1 MSDGENEGLWGDI
14 TNTNLEILG
23 RAAGGVG
30 TISLAGTT
38 HTLTVAQ
45 GDLSE
50 GHYSTLVLGGSP
62 TGINTITI
70 QPNTVT
76 RTFLVKNSSGQDVIF
91 TQGSGGSVTVP
102 DGGTALI
109 FCNGVGVS
117 SAVTDIT
124 ADFLRGVNN
133 LSDLDDAATAL
144 TNLGL
149 TATATEINT
158 LDGITASTAEL
169 NKLDGFSGVT
179 ADLNYAKDLRATG
192 VTTTEFNKLDGLTA
206 STAELNKLDGATLD
220 LAAVTATAAEVNVLD
235 GSTAST
241 ADLNKLADVTATAAE
256 INKLDGF
263 TGDADDLNRALASLS
278 SGATPPSPTYANTLW
293 YDSSNNILKM
303 RTEADDAWIDIGYV
317 DQSANA
323 FRTLDG
329 TQVTNT
335 SGTQTGLL
343 GDQATSAWE
352 AGTGTTESLVSPAKV
367 KAAIEE
373 KSLGYNQSWQDVKA
387 ERALDTWHQNTTGRP
402 IQVAVRGDNA
412 NLIFVR
418 DQTFD
423 ESSQVTLGQLGDS
436 TEQSQFVVPNLHYYR
451 LSAGTGAVFQW
462 VELR

>member
-1 MSDGENEGLWGDI
+1 
-14 TNTNLEILG
+14 
-23 RAAGGVG
+23 
-30 TISLAGTT
+30 
-38 HTLTVAQ
+38 
-45 GDLSE
+45 
-50 GHYSTLVLGGSP
+50 
-62 TGINTITI
+62 
-70 QPNTVT
+70 
-76 RTFLVKNSSGQDVIF
+76 
-91 TQGSGGSVTVP
+91 
-102 DGGTALI
+102 
-109 FCNGVGVS
+109 
-117 SAVTDIT
+117 
-124 ADFLRGVNN
+124 
-133 LSDLDDAATAL
+133 
-144 TNLGL
+144 
-149 TATATEINT
+149 
-158 LDGITASTAEL
+158 
-169 NKLDGFSGVT
+169 
-179 ADLNYAKDLRATG
+179 